1 VPRELIHMHCS
12 LLEGNSA
19 SELIHMALFTLRS
32 EKYSELIHDRK
43 GEAN

>member
-1 VPRELIHMHCS
+1 MHCS

-32 EKYSELIHDRK
+32 EKYSELIHGRK